1 MQHDEGSMSDTR
13 PDEEIMLRVRNDEVE
28 ALSDLFDRYHV
39 PLYNFFVRLTADP
52 PASEDLVQDTFYRV
66 LKYRRTY
73 KPGTSFRTWMYQI
86 ARNAR
91 TDRFH
96 TQREQVGIESAPEPM
111 VLPVDTVESEQQT
124 ARLKQALMD
133 LPEDKRELLL
143 LSRYQ
148 GLKYEQIANLL
159 QCEVGTVKV
168 RVHRAL
174 QELKEKFQRREITRR
189 RPQGNLGG

>member
-1 MQHDEGSMSDTR
+1 MQHEDDPMSDTR
-13 PDEEIMLRVRNDEVE
+13 PDEELMLRVRNDEVDE
-28 ALSDLFDRYHV
+28 LSDLFARYHV
-39 PLYNFFVRLTADP
+39 PLYNFFLRLTADP

-73 KPGTSFRTWMYQI
+73 KPGTSFRTWIYQI
-86 ARNAR
+86 ARNVR
-91 TDRFH
+91 NDRFH
-96 TQREQVGIESAPEPM
+96 GEREETGIDSAPEPT
-111 VLPVDTVESEQQT
+111 VLPVDTAESEQQS

-148 GLKYEQIANLL
+148 GLKYEQIANVL

-174 QELKEKFQRREITRR
+174 QELKERFHRREIARR
-189 RPQGNLGG
+189 RPQENLGG